1 MLPTLIARLDLL
13 FLIFSVLQ
21 AFKLKARTWLVYNSY
36 LMVVSLLLFALEY
49 LLNLSRYFQG
59 TSSAMPGSGP
69 HAYEQDILEEDLD
82 DSPYTPYSY
91 PKKAK
96 AKKGKAMKK

>member
-1 MLPTLIARLDLL
+1 
-13 FLIFSVLQ
+13 
-21 AFKLKARTWLVYNSY
+21 
-36 LMVVSLLLFALEY
+36 
-49 LLNLSRYFQG
+49 
-59 TSSAMPGSGP
+59 MPGPGP

-96 AKKGKAMKK
+96 AKKGKAMKKWDDSFTKLYLWMSGEYTFGCFRKNLFWLFG

>member
-1 MLPTLIARLDLL
+1 
-13 FLIFSVLQ
+13 
-21 AFKLKARTWLVYNSY
+21 
-36 LMVVSLLLFALEY
+36 
-49 LLNLSRYFQG
+49 
-59 TSSAMPGSGP
+59 MPGPGP

-96 AKKGKAMKK
+96 ANKSSPDKLAPKPGIRKKVTV